1 MTTTSTST
9 ISRVR
14 NYEGTTPFLLN
25 LKDSL
30 KKWGNLTPKQLE
42 SAEKALKGIQSV
54 KIETMSEDLQKID
67 KYDGTNVFMAD
78 IKNKLMT
85 YGTLTDSQVRAA
97 LNQIQKESDKKK
109 TLQLK
114 IPTPG
119 ETLKIGRT
127 IGQDL
132 KEKYGLKFNPI
143 LLDITKVLGVS
154 PKAVKFEGKM
164 TIKRGDICR
173 CCAKTLTDE
182 FSMLTGV
189 GKLCSK
195 HMGIPYITD
204 RSQTERFRE
213 EYLKK
218 VDEIGEMEFWIPK
231 SKIIK
236 WEGKTEIILKM
247 I

>member
-1 MTTTSTST
+1 
-9 ISRVR
+9 V
-14 NYEGTTPFLLN
+14 
-25 LKDSL
+25 
-30 KKWGNLTPKQLE
+30 
-42 SAEKALKGIQSV
+42 V
-54 KIETMSEDLQKID
+54 KVEEMSEDLQKIA
-67 KYDGTNVFMAD
+67 KYDGTNVFMVD

-143 LLDITKVLGVS
+143 LIDITKVLGVS

>member
-1 MTTTSTST
+1 M
-9 ISRVR
+9 
-14 NYEGTTPFLLN
+14 
-25 LKDSL
+25 
-30 KKWGNLTPKQLE
+30 
-42 SAEKALKGIQSV
+42 V
-54 KIETMSEDLQKID
+54 KVEEMSEDLQKIA
-67 KYDGTNVFMAD
+67 KYDGTNVFMVD

-143 LLDITKVLGVS
+143 LIDITKVLGVS

>member
-1 MTTTSTST
+1 
-9 ISRVR
+9 
-14 NYEGTTPFLLN
+14 
-25 LKDSL
+25 
-30 KKWGNLTPKQLE
+30 
-42 SAEKALKGIQSV
+42 
-54 KIETMSEDLQKID
+54 MSEDLQKIA

-78 IKNKLMT
+78 IKNKLMS

-97 LNQIQKESDKKK
+97 LNQIQKESDKKQ

-143 LLDITKVLGVS
+143 LIDITKVLGVS

>member
-1 MTTTSTST
+1 MTTTTTST

-25 LKDSL
+25 LKASL

-42 SAEKALKGIQSV
+42 FAEKALKSV
-54 KIETMSEDLQKID
+54 QVIKVEEMSEDLQKIA
-67 KYDGTNVFMAD
+67 KYDGTNVFMTD
-78 IKNKLMT
+78 IKNKLMS

-97 LNQIQKESDKKK
+97 LNQIQKESDKKQ

-143 LLDITKVLGVS
+143 LIDITKVLGVS